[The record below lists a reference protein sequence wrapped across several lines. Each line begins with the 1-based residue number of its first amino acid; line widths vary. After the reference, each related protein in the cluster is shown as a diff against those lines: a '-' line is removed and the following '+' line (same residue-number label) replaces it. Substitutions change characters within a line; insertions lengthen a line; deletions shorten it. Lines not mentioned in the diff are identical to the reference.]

1 MLTLATGFPLNPP
14 PACSQGSQQ
23 LRDKTAQMDSW
34 TSQHDQAMHFLMSC
48 LEDVKSKIVTV
59 ERPDSPGYYDEG
71 GGGGLGDDVSVIPGS
86 LEDLGPEQRERVLGH
101 LLERLQVFTKVRVCG
116 GGRE

>member
-1 MLTLATGFPLNPP
+1 
-14 PACSQGSQQ
+14 
-23 LRDKTAQMDSW
+23 MDSW

-59 ERPDSPGYYDEG
+59 ERPDSPGYDEG
-71 GGGGLGDDVSVIPGS
+71 GFGDDVSVIPGS

-101 LLERLQVFTKVRVCG
+101 LLERLQVFTKVRVRG
-116 GGRE
+116 DERAA